1 MSLAVYGY
9 LLFVLKKKSV
19 KFYTGVQDAAG
30 KQQGLVSNKQI
41 KIKKKIH

>member
-9 LLFVLKKKSV
+9 SLFEKESV